1 MRKRLLLLLLVLFST
16 FPLAAQQAPDYSIR
30 NIRTPPSE
38 EEIVIQFEVVNNGAA
53 ATIPTT
59 ANVTIAT
66 TGQSVGVAE
75 VAPLGANEQSTIEVR
90 IPANSPGLTA
100 GDRVLFLIRVG
111 IGDIEPA
118 NSNTVGDNSAITPA
132 ITVPEVTSAA
142 PEVVP
147 TQASTPA
154 PTPATPPPP
163 AADTPFAIDFTN
175 PLHIA
180 LLIGAGGVL
189 LILIWMLTVILR
201 LLFSQPP
208 TFTTWQPPYVFT
220 PLMNPNTTTGRRQ
233 LWQQH
238 AQSDTLPLPCAPGNF
253 MARKVLIGMN
263 GAKLAGWRVTAMRI
277 SQYDMYGRVARSQ
290 TIAPKSVVKRM
301 DWAVRKSAKL
311 SPKRV
316 ERTVR
321 PAAKRLLREFRKRI
335 KRNASLPIALDIRLK
350 GTHGEVRI
358 VFELHQCIDNHWQMV
373 DQWEP
378 EMTIL
383 SGSLFENFTYSLH
396 GQRPGEKKRQFYQ
409 RLQNE
414 LTQVLAAMVQQP
426 PPQVAPP
433 ETVTDT
439 MKMQPVTADTVNTEV
454 SQESQE

>member
-1 MRKRLLLLLLVLFST
+1 MRKRLLLLLFVLFST
-16 FPLAAQQAPDYSIR
+16 FPIAAQPAPDYSIR
-30 NIRTPPSE
+30 NIRTPPND
-38 EEIVIQFEVVNNGAA
+38 EEIVIQFEVVNNGASA
-53 ATIPTT
+53 SVPTT

-66 TGQSVGVAE
+66 TGQTVGVAE
-75 VAPLGANEQSTIEVR
+75 VAPLGANEQSTITVR
-90 IPANSPGLTA
+90 IPANSSGLTA

-118 NSNTVGDNSAITPA
+118 NGNTVGDNSAITPA
-132 ITVPEVTSAA
+132 ITVPEVSTTQ
-142 PEVVP
+142 PELIP
-147 TQASTPA
+147 TQVSTPA
-154 PTPATPPPP
+154 PTPGSPVPPV
-163 AADTPFAIDFTN
+163 AAPFAVDFTN

-180 LLIGAGGVL
+180 AIIGAGGIL

-201 LLFSQPP
+201 LLFARPP

-238 AQSDTLPLPCAPGNF
+238 AQSDTLSLPCSPGNF

-263 GAKLAGWRVTAMRI
+263 GKKLAGWRVTAMRI

-290 TIAPKSVVKRM
+290 TIAPKSVVKRV
-301 DWAVRKSAKL
+301 DWTVRKSAKL
-311 SPKRV
+311 SPKRA
-316 ERTVR
+316 ERVVR
-321 PAAKRLLREFRKRI
+321 PAAKRLLRDLRKRI
-335 KRNASLPIALDIRLK
+335 KRNPSLPIALDIRLK

-358 VFELHQCIDNHWQMV
+358 VFELHQCIDNRWQMV

-396 GQRPGEKKRQFYQ
+396 GQRPGEKKRQFSQ
-409 RLQNE
+409 RLQKE

-426 PPQVAPP
+426 PPMVVPP
-433 ETVTDT
+433 ETEGDTARMQAISTDT
-439 MKMQPVTADTVNTEV
+439 ASNT
-454 SQESQE
+454 